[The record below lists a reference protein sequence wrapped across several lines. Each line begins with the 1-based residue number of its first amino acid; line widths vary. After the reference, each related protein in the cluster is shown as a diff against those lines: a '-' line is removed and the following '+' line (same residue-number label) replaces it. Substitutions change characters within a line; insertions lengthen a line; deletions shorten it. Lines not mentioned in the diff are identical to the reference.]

1 MCVSAAGT
9 LVTRV
14 KKGLMTGMMH
24 HPCDAVSNNYCAS
37 YALVTFLYIGDM
49 LMRFET
55 DACSVNVPIIKLVV
69 RLDRGE
75 DRGGDRGDDRTEEID
90 QGCSVGVPHVRWW

>member
-1 MCVSAAGT
+1 MCVCRWYIGDT
-9 LVTRV
+9 CEERV
-14 KKGLMTGMMH
+14 DDRNENRG
-24 HPCDAVSNNYCAS
+24 DAVSNNNCAS

-55 DACSVNVPIIKLVV
+55 DACNVNVPIIKLVV

-75 DRGGDRGDDRTEEID
+75 DRGEDRGDDRTEEID